1 MTTNL
6 HAKTVTVASTKASPF
21 IFYQKLKN
29 RDNPAIQFLLFK
41 TKQHL
46 SSKARY
52 CNARPEDIEELAS
65 DAVMTALQ
73 KIWNG
78 SYTYQG
84 NTPLTFTLIIADNL
98 LRNFLRK
105 KPFYHYSLD
114 GVDLPQAAEAPAY
127 FTQKELE
134 QKVEN
139 ILAQLSPTGQRIIK
153 LKYFDGLRDEE
164 IVERQLTAYRSVD
177 SLKSKRCA
185 LMRKLRETVN

>member
-1 MTTNL
+1 MTTNFP
-6 HAKTVTVASTKASPF
+6 AKALASTKASPF

-29 RDNPAIQFLLFK
+29 RDTAAIQALLLK
-41 TKQHL
+41 TKHHL
-46 SSKARY
+46 SVKARY
-52 CNARPEDIEELAS
+52 CQARPEDTEELAS

-105 KPFYHYSLD
+105 KTWPMHPLE
-114 GVDLPQAAEAPAY
+114 GIKIPQAAAAPAY
-127 FTQKELE
+127 FAQKELE

-139 ILAQLSPTGQRIIK
+139 ILAQLSPAGQRIIQ

-164 IVERQLTAYRSVD
+164 IVERQLTAYRTVD

-185 LMRKLRETVN
+185 LMRKLRKSLN